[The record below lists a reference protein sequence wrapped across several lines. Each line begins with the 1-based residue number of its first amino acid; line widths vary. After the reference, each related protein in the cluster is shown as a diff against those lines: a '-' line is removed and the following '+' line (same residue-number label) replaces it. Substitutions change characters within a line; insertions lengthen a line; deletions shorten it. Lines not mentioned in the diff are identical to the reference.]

1 MKSTTIPNMVV
12 TIQAPKP
19 VTLAAGGVAEA
30 PITVVV
36 AEGYHIQANP
46 ASSEF
51 LVPARLE
58 LKARGGVRPGQ
69 PAYPRG
75 QPYRLAGT
83 SSDLMTYKG
92 PFEIVVPLKASES
105 ARPGSRILQ
114 GVLRYQACDEGTCLF
129 PASIP
134 VELTVRVVPESDK

>member
-1 MKSTTIPNMVV
+1 MTASTVLTVQPPVLITLVV
-12 TIQAPKP
+12 
-19 VTLAAGGVAEA
+19 GEVAEA
-30 PITVVV
+30 RITVVV

-69 PAYPRG
+69 PVYPPGR
-75 QPYRLAGT
+75 PYRLEGT

-92 PFEIVVPLKASES
+92 TFEIVVPLEVSES
-105 ARPGSRILQ
+105 ARPGNRILQ
-114 GVLRYQACDEGTCLF
+114 GVLHHQACDERSCLF
-129 PASIP
+129 PASVP
-134 VELTVRVVPESDK
+134 VKLTVQVVPESDK